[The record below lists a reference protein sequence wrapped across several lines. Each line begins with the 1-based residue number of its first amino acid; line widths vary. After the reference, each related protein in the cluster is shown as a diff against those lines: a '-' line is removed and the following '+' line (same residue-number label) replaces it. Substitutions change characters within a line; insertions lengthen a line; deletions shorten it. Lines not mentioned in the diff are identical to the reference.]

1 MIEIKEH
8 TLSFGNLSHSDLFSD
23 DHHHHSDLFSD
34 GHHHHSDLFSC
45 DHHRHS
51 DLSCDHHRHSDLSC
65 DHHLFYHR
73 NPGIYLDKHKLDK
86 DTRAIYNKKE
96 NKGYINGF
104 PVVRGTVLVSGAIID
119 TA

>member
-34 GHHHHSDLFSC
+34 GHHHHSDLF
-45 DHHRHS
+45 
-51 DLSCDHHRHSDLSC
+51 SCDHHRHSDLSC